1 MTVDIGGLVVGATH
15 GHVIGNP
22 DRMGTWL
29 AGQALGRQCAG
40 EADILFSGHFHTG
53 RYQDL
58 GGGRSWFMAPALDN
72 GSPWFRNRKGV
83 DSQTGMLSVELTPGI
98 APGWRRLVLHT
109 GVPSLACVIRLH
121 QLSAPVYPN

>member
-1 MTVDIGGLVVGATH
+1 VRDGAAGALELSGQYEHVTFICPEPDELSATVDIGGLVVGATH

-29 AGQALGRQCAG
+29 AGQALGTPCAG
-40 EADILFSGHFHTG
+40 EADILFSGHFRTG

-72 GSPWFRNRKGV
+72 GSPWFRNRKGA
-83 DSQTGMLSVELTPGI
+83 DSQARMISVE
-98 APGWRRLVLHT
+98 R
-109 GVPSLACVIRLH
+109 
-121 QLSAPVYPN
+121 